1 MNHRDVMKKYNEFV
15 SVIEKRLGKNT
26 TTDNA
31 ELYRVGRELFGARF
45 KGVYAS
51 DGIPILTAKQPYA
64 VVNNKAAA
72 SGGEHWLG
80 IARIPRTGRVLV
92 YDSYGR
98 SHETLLPGAL
108 PPGSHDTDRD
118 IEQSVAQTNCGQR
131 SLAWLVVFDKLG
143 PAAARLV

>member
-1 MNHRDVMKKYNEFV
+1 MQKYNSIV
-15 SVIEKRLGKNT
+15 AVIERRMGKST
-26 TTDNA
+26 TTDNV
-31 ELYRVGRELFGARF
+31 ELERMGHTLIGTKF
-45 KGVYAS
+45 KGAYAS
-51 DGIPILTAKQPYA
+51 GGIPALAAKQPYA

>member
-15 SVIEKRLGKNT
+15 SVIEKRLGKNI
-26 TTDNA
+26 TTDNT
-31 ELYRVGRELFGARF
+31 ELHQVGRELFGARF
-45 KGVYAS
+45 KGVYAA
-51 DGIPILTAKQPYA
+51 DGVPALTVKEPYA
-64 VVNNKAAA
+64 VINNKPAA

-80 IARIPRTGRVLV
+80 AARIPRTGRVLL

-98 SHETLLPGAL
+98 SHKTLLPGAL

-118 IEQSVAQTNCGQR
+118 IEQNVSELNCGQR

>member
-1 MNHRDVMKKYNEFV
+1 MQKYNQLV

-26 TTDNA
+26 TTDNT
-31 ELYRVGRELFGARF
+31 ELHRVGRELFGARF
-45 KGVYAS
+45 KGVYAR
-51 DGIPILTAKQPYA
+51 DGLPALTAKEPYA

-92 YDSYGR
+92 YGSYGR
-98 SHETLLPGAL
+98 SHKTLLPGAL

-118 IEQSVAQTNCGQR
+118 IEQNVSELNCGQR
-131 SLAWLVVFDKLG
+131 SLAWLAVFDKLG